1 MTLLETIRLIE
12 RVAKGQPSVNS
23 IVENDVFRI
32 NEAAA
37 VQYGVFAFTQ
47 GMHRGD
53 TGSDFITYSFTFFY
67 VDRLTESGT
76 NVLEVQSVGVETLD
90 NILKVLADKG
100 VGVEQYSFQPFTQR
114 FVDECAGVYTSVS
127 LTVLRNSVCAFRDP
141 SDFNDDFNEDYG

>member
-67 VDRLTESGT
+67 VDRLTEGGT
-76 NVLEVQSVGVETLD
+76 NVLEVQS
-90 NILKVLADKG
+90 

-127 LTVLRNSVCAFRDP
+127 LTVTRNSVCAFRDP